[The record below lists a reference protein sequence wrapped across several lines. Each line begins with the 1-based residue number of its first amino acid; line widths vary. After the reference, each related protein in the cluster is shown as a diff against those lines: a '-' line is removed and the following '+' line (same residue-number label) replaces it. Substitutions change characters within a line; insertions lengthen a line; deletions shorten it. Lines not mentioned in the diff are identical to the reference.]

1 MSELQTSSSPNSSIE
16 SSAARDII
24 LVIAVLCTIIL
35 HSVTA
40 LKFPA
45 VDLQDELVYLDQLV
59 KVTEFDL
66 GQTGD
71 FYSKESVEEICR
83 RNGQTNHPIF
93 PLDYTDRCN
102 SADPVA
108 AFGVNYSWPLPVY
121 FVATGLVTK
130 VIVEGASALGLELS
144 IVSVARLL
152 GSLWFA
158 LGLIISY
165 FVVKRLG
172 HNPILVAPLGL
183 AVAGF
188 QSVLHQQTIV
198 NADASSFALG
208 ALLFLLTLR
217 YLDGATRLVTLTL
230 TAVLVSL
237 ATNHHLVILLG
248 CGLFL
253 LLSAFRKRAEESST
267 LRIEKRPFLG
277 SLGAGFAIVFSSL
290 LWRPLVSRFGGVIY
304 GAPDTDPA
312 PIIESLRAQYRSE
325 GFRWFQMLSA
335 ENATTFLVPS
345 WDAFQPAQRFGG
357 PYQTA
362 AWLAVILFSAG
373 VVGAALSKHDH
384 GLVRRV
390 ATVHIV
396 VALSMPILFVM
407 NWNIRGVND
416 NVQPRFAISNF
427 VLLITCAA
435 VLYSERRTTR
445 VIVWVVCSTTFVVA
459 FLTNFVDFV

>member
-1 MSELQTSSSPNSSIE
+1 MSEPSISSPRSKGVLSSTP
-16 SSAARDII
+16 RI
-24 LVIAVLCTIIL
+24 LVLVLAILSTVIL

-71 FYSKESVEEICR
+71 FYSKESVKEICQ
-83 RNGQTNHPIF
+83 RNGQTDHPIY
-93 PLDYTDRCN
+93 PLDYTDRCQ
-102 SADPVA
+102 SDDPVA

-121 FVATGLVTK
+121 FVTTGLVTK
-130 VIVEGASALGLELS
+130 AIVEGASALGANLS

-165 FVVKRLG
+165 FVVRRLD
-172 HNPILVAPLGL
+172 HDPILVAPLGL

-188 QSVLHQQTIV
+188 QSILHQQTIV
-198 NADASSFALG
+198 NADASSFAFG

-217 YLDGATRLVTLTL
+217 YLDGATGLLTL
-230 TAVLVSL
+230 TSAALVVSL
-237 ATNHHLVILLG
+237 ATNHHLVLLFG
-248 CGLFL
+248 CALFL
-253 LLSAFRKRAEESST
+253 LLSALHKRPEETRKPRVD
-267 LRIEKRPFLG
+267 KGPFLG
-277 SLGAGFAIVFSSL
+277 FLGVGSAIVFSSL
-290 LWRPLVSRFGGVIY
+290 LWRPLVSRFGGIVY
-304 GAPDTDPA
+304 GAPDTDPT
-312 PIIESLRAQYRSE
+312 PIIESLKAQYRSE
-325 GFRWFQMLSA
+325 GFRWFQMLSG
-335 ENATTFLVPS
+335 ENATSFLVPS

-362 AWLAVILFSAG
+362 AWLSMILFSAG
-373 VVGAALSKHDH
+373 VVGAAFFRHDH
-384 GLVRRV
+384 GVIRRV

-407 NWNIRGVND
+407 NWNIQGVND
-416 NVQPRFAISNF
+416 NVQPRFAISSF
-427 VLLITCAA
+427 VFLIACAA
-435 VLYSERRTTR
+435 VLYSERRATR
-445 VIVWVVCSTTFVVA
+445 VVVWVVCSTTFVVA
-459 FLTNFVDFV
+459 LLTNFVDVV